1 MEKEDNVK
9 DLNLEARI
17 DKELLLRG
25 FRRRDFDEEELLTL
39 KTELEALNNGNCSVL
54 NGFWENHKDIPKT
67 VDNPDVPPKPK
78 FSVGDRVW
86 VTENIAVNGIP
97 GVGVV
102 RKVETEWIDLGETLN
117 GYWEIAYQLKNLRV
131 PFTEDHV
138 FATEL
143 EALAA
148 MASDFRKNAIKQ
160 AATFCRRMRALGMNI
175 TTRELLENITDFL

>member
-1 MEKEDNVK
+1 MDREEKVK
-9 DLNLEARI
+9 DLNFEARI
-17 DKELLLRG
+17 DKELLLHG
-25 FRRRDFDEEELLTL
+25 FRRRDFGEEDLQIL
-39 KTELEALNNGNCSVL
+39 KNELEALGQGNCSVL
-54 NGFWENHKDIPKT
+54 SEFWEMHQNRPRI
-67 VDNPDVPPKPK
+67 VDNPDVPPTPK

-117 GYWEIAYQLKNLRV
+117 GYWEIAYHLKNLRV

-138 FATEL
+138 FSTEL
-143 EALAA
+143 EALSA

-160 AATFCRRMRALGMNI
+160 AAAFCKRMRALGMNI